1 MGRHEEWQT
10 ATARIRDVQVL
21 LTADQGLRFQQN
33 VAQFR
38 TTLPDLQRMLPDIRS
53 VVARVAPGEIIVVTP
68 R

>member
-1 MGRHEEWQT
+1 
-10 ATARIRDVQVL
+10 L